1 MRLITIDKPLE
12 KSVDLNIS
20 FPIPSIKWSPE
31 NPNNPN
37 IAKLIDIENTVKN
50 SLTNIKS
57 LHDFEINVANKLL
70 NSYTEL
76 LSEKELQI
84 SENKSKEFNTNAT
97 LLTEQAEEIS
107 NNINLYATEYLFQI
121 EDYETAYSLFPNVVD
136 KNYKRLATNKL
147 KLINADLYKHKD
159 GYFQDNDYNPYSL
172 EYLFDNR
179 EDIYDDS
186 E

>member
-1 MRLITIDKPLE
+1 
-12 KSVDLNIS
+12 V
-20 FPIPSIKWSPE
+20 SI
-31 NPNNPN
+31 NNPN

-76 LSEKELQI
+76 LSEKDLSTAV
-84 SENKSKEFNTNAT
+84 SESTEYLKSSKV
-97 LLTEQAEEIS
+97 LSEQAKEIS

-136 KNYKRLATNKL
+136 KNYERLATNKL
-147 KLINADLYKHKD
+147 KLINADLYKYKD